1 MGNYD
6 RRNKEIDESL
16 KRFIDTEYK
25 KKIEDEKRGGAEVIH
40 ATYIRYG
47 AGLQAYHSIREKALE
62 EALKLV
68 KGVSEST
75 KAAEQQEK
83 WRSVMSAAAKQ
94 SYDGLTSTFKDR
106 DFDDFKTLIEIVAL
120 ADSDFY
126 NRMGSIPLVEAQ
138 GKVMEYL
145 VQLKEEQK
153 NLERKWDELAGDNA
167 SLQKKVNE
175 VTEQLMQVFE
185 KTLKEVQQEN
195 RLVGERLAEG
205 VKRAGL
211 DPSKAR
217 SEFSTAKAA
226 LDTLVASVDG
236 MVPDGETYIQRLK
249 DLYRTNE
256 TTVILFT
263 QTRKSVKEFLE
274 QTNLEKA
281 IKMVDD
287 AYKKSLDLA
296 NGCYTP
302 ALKEDA
308 KYFVD
313 DVYKEVESALDKFE
327 DVYEDF
333 VDKHKGIFIGPVG
346 DRTAQDLVN
355 RERWDWVNNEWK
367 RLNIEGELKKIY
379 DDSSDYWD
387 VSLDG
392 VPELLADE
400 IKKDLKSDLDALSL
414 AVRELTDWTH
424 ADAIKFLITD
434 YPRLKLMEILNSFKG

>member
-25 KKIEDEKRGGAEVIH
+25 KKIEDEKRGGEAVIH

-313 DVYKEVESALDKFE
+313 DVYKEVKSALDKFE

-333 VDKHKGIFIGPVG
+333 VDEHKGIFIGPVG

-434 YPRLKLMEILNSFKG
+434 YPRLKLMEILNSFRG